1 MRPRPRRALAEPWLF
16 LLMRRRSRWNSLY
29 FVLSRTG
36 EDSRFPV
43 WSAPACSVSS
53 PSLRQ
58 FFFSCA
64 FFSVGDARQLFKA
77 IVFDQSRRQRNG
89 ASCALATVVS
99 FIRKEQ
105 EFVRSIFN
113 LARVRPHEFEQ
124 TCSSQLRPPASFSI
138 TRTPRQSIALPSPS
152 SRRG

>member
-1 MRPRPRRALAEPWLF
+1 MVVSLDEEEEPLEF
-16 LLMRRRSRWNSLY
+16 SLLC
-29 FVLSRTG
+29 LSRTG

-43 WSAPACSVSS
+43 WSAPACSVFTRVTLIFFL
-53 PSLRQ
+53 LRL
-58 FFFSCA
+58 FFCWRRA
-64 FFSVGDARQLFKA
+64 TVVKA